1 MRKDF
6 NRLLK
11 ELDAD
16 ELRDELTNLYNRF
29 GVVKEYYKL
38 ELSENTR
45 GVLDKY
51 KKDLRKSFFTGR
63 RRVNRR
69 GRSASKKVIKAFA
82 EVSIHS
88 RDLTELYFYR
98 AEVMTDAVIYYHIE
112 NDSFLA
118 ATVKAFEEALVLAE
132 KELLVTSMQPRI
144 YKLMVHFND
153 NVHYGSYSFWP
164 AYEQYVSEAGE

>member
-29 GVVKEYYKL
+29 GVVREYYKL
-38 ELSENTR
+38 ELSTSTKS
-45 GVLDKY
+45 VLDKY

-69 GRSASKKVIKAFA
+69 GRSASKKVLKAFA
-82 EVSIHS
+82 EVSIHP
-88 RDLTELYFYR
+88 RDLIELHFYR
-98 AEVMTDAVIYYHIE
+98 AEVMAEAIVNYHIE
-112 NDSFLA
+112 NDSFISS
-118 ATVKAFEEALVLAE
+118 TVKAYEEALALAGE
-132 KELLVTSMQPRI
+132 ELLLEDLQPQVHQ
-144 YKLMVHFND
+144 LMVYFND
-153 NVHYGSYSFWP
+153 HVRYGSYSFWP
-164 AYEQYVSEAGE
+164 AYSQSYPSVN